1 MQYLV
6 TSLSLYHVT
15 IISTNGRS
23 VSGHMAPSVI
33 LCIYEF
39 LYNFD
44 TVLYQFLETRT
55 SDRINISRD
64 QLLKCLDFSLY
75 PLSFYQNSQFKCR
88 LFNTIYLANDVTLPA
103 AVYRTRPRCIQT
115 YWTFHPF

>member
-1 MQYLV
+1 MSTNSSAV
-6 TSLSLYHVT
+6 TGHISQSVSRD

-55 SDRINISRD
+55 LDIIKIGRD
-64 QLLKCLDFSLY
+64 QLLIILGFVQSLHNF
-75 PLSFYQNSQFKCR
+75 LTLINCV
-88 LFNTIYLANDVTLPA
+88 NTV
-103 AVYRTRPRCIQT
+103 
-115 YWTFHPF
+115 